1 MIGNRIRVVG
11 GLVRGFFS
19 GCSMVG
25 FIGLSACRLR
35 YGGLRC
41 PGVWGFCFEVLVRSV
56 VEASKCILT

>member
-35 YGGLRC
+35 CGGLRC
-41 PGVWGFCFEVLVRSV
+41 PRVWGFCFEVLVRSV